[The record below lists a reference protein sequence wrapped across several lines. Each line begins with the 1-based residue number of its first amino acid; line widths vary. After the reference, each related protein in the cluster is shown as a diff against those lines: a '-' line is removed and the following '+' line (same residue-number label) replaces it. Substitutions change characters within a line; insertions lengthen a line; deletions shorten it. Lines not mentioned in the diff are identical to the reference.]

1 LDSIAD
7 SFSNTINKETAERL
21 IDEMLAVINSQYY
34 YSGRKA
40 ILDYV
45 LKDNEEKKRVGIVK
59 VLKPLEEWGC
69 STRKCIRLTAESV
82 KLTAHARE
90 EMSENLF
97 LLPECILKITKEWR
111 KYEKVL
117 FFGLNRKRSQP
128 VNLLYFVKKQQEK
141 IAEVRNNL
149 RSEWVKNIANYIR

>member
-1 LDSIAD
+1 
-7 SFSNTINKETAERL
+7 
-21 IDEMLAVINSQYY
+21 
-34 YSGRKA
+34 
-40 ILDYV
+40 
-45 LKDNEEKKRVGIVK
+45 
-59 VLKPLEEWGC
+59 
-69 STRKCIRLTAESV
+69 
-82 KLTAHARE
+82 
-90 EMSENLF
+90 MSENLF